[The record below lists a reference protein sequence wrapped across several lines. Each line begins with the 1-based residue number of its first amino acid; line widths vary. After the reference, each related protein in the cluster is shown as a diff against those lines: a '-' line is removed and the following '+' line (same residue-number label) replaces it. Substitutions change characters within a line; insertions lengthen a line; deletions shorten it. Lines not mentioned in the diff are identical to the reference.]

1 MLSCRII
8 AIANQKG
15 GVGKTTTTIAL
26 AGALAA
32 SGDKVL
38 VVDVDPQSNATM
50 ACDVQYDTTK
60 SVVPLEKALSAIV
73 DGKTLS
79 TDILISRPKH
89 QLFDIIG
96 CTPELAA
103 TEILLR
109 TEPGGEGCLKEVL
122 EPMLNR
128 YGWILIDTCPSL
140 GALTINAL
148 CAANQVL
155 IPTTMQLWST
165 IGIADL
171 IRTISKIRRKLNVKL
186 EVAGILRTMVD
197 ERTNLNRDADALLC
211 DFAAGMIRIFE
222 TKIPASVKVGEA
234 TIRGYALD
242 AYSSASKVA
251 TAYARLAEEIRKG
264 ASHENG
270 RDSI

>member
-1 MLSCRII
+1 MLSSRII

-38 VVDVDPQSNATM
+38 VVDIDPQSNATM
-50 ACDVQYDTTK
+50 ACDVQYDIK
-60 SVVPLEKALSAIV
+60 HPVIPVEQAIHAIAEGKAAAAETLIV
-73 DGKTLS
+73 H
-79 TDILISRPKH
+79 PEH
-89 QLFDIIG
+89 QRFDLIG
-96 CTPELAA
+96 CTPALAA

-109 TEPGGEGCLKEVL
+109 TEPGGEGCLKELLDPIVCL
-122 EPMLNR
+122 
-128 YGWILIDTCPSL
+128 YDWTLIDNSPSL

-155 IPTTMQLWST
+155 IPTSMQLWST
-165 IGIADL
+165 VGIADL
-171 IRTISKIRRKLNVKL
+171 IRTISKVRRKLNANL

-197 ERTNLNRDADALLC
+197 ERTHLHREAETMLY
-211 DFAAGMIRIFE
+211 DFVGGKIRIFE

-242 AYSSASKVA
+242 TYASASKVA
-251 TAYARLAEEIRKG
+251 NAYARLAEELKERSEI
-264 ASHENG
+264 
-270 RDSI
+270 

>member
-1 MLSCRII
+1 MHKRQIF

-15 GVGKTTTTIAL
+15 GVGKTTTTLGL

-32 SGDKVL
+32 KGESVL
-38 VVDVDPQSNATM
+38 VVDADPQSNATL

-79 TDILISRPKH
+79 TDILISHPKH

-96 CTPELAA
+96 CTPALAA

-109 TEPGGEGCLKEVL
+109 TEPGGEGCLKELLDPIVCL
-122 EPMLNR
+122 
-128 YGWILIDTCPSL
+128 YDWTLIDNSPSL

-155 IPTTMQLWST
+155 IPTSMQLWST
-165 IGIADL
+165 VGIADL
-171 IRTISKIRRKLNVKL
+171 IRTISKIRRKLNSKL

-197 ERTNLNRDADALLC
+197 ERTNLNRGADALLH
-211 DFAAGMIRIFE
+211 DFADGRIRIFE

-234 TIRGYALD
+234 TLQGYALD
-242 AYSSASKVA
+242 AYASASKVA
-251 TAYARLAEEIRKG
+251 NAYARLAEELKERSEI
-264 ASHENG
+264 
-270 RDSI
+270 

>member
-1 MLSCRII
+1 MHSCGVL

-38 VVDVDPQSNATM
+38 VVDMDPQSNATM
-50 ACDVQYDTTK
+50 ACDMRYDIK
-60 SVVPLEKALSAIV
+60 SSIIPVEQAIHAIAEGKAVIAE
-73 DGKTLS
+73 TL
-79 TDILISRPKH
+79 IAHPEH
-89 QLFDIIG
+89 QKFDLLG
-96 CTPELAA
+96 CTPALAA

-109 TEPGGEGCLKEVL
+109 TEPGGEGYLKEVL
-122 EPMLNR
+122 EPVIHR
-128 YGWILIDTCPSL
+128 YDWILIDTSPSL

-155 IPTTMQLWST
+155 IPTSMQLWST
-165 IGIADL
+165 VGIADL
-171 IRTISKIRRKLNVKL
+171 IRTISKIRRKLNANL

-211 DFAAGMIRIFE
+211 DFADGRIRILE

-234 TIRGYALD
+234 TLQGYALD
-242 AYSSASKVA
+242 AYASASKVA
-251 TAYARLAEEIRKG
+251 NAYARLAGELKERSEI
-264 ASHENG
+264 
-270 RDSI
+270 

>member
-1 MLSCRII
+1 MHSCGVL

-15 GVGKTTTTIAL
+15 GVGKTTTTLGL

-32 SGDKVL
+32 KGESVL
-38 VVDVDPQSNATM
+38 VVDADPQGNATL

-79 TDILISRPKH
+79 VDTLIARPRH
-89 QLFDIIG
+89 QRFDIIG
-96 CTPELAA
+96 CTPALAA

-109 TEPGGEGCLKEVL
+109 TEPGGEGCLKELLDPIVCL
-122 EPMLNR
+122 
-128 YGWILIDTCPSL
+128 YDWTLIDNSPSL

-155 IPTTMQLWST
+155 IPTSMQLWST
-165 IGIADL
+165 VGIADL
-171 IRTISKIRRKLNVKL
+171 IRTISKVRRKLNANL

-197 ERTNLNRDADALLC
+197 ERTHLHREAETMLY
-211 DFAAGMIRIFE
+211 DFVGGKIRIFE

-242 AYSSASKVA
+242 TYASASKVA
-251 TAYARLAEEIRKG
+251 NAYARLAEELKERSEI
-264 ASHENG
+264 
-270 RDSI
+270 